1 MRSKRKMAATV
12 LGALALMLTTGAT
25 PVLCPIER
33 NVLQSYRSAVD
44 IYDQAQ
50 RWGAIARLWVDPDA
64 ATPVKAH
71 RAAKAQNVCQDRPD
85 RPAAVAVR

>member
-44 IYDQAQ
+44 IYGQVR

-64 ATPVKAH
+64 ATPVKAEP
-71 RAAKAQNVCQDRPD
+71 ATKAEDVCQA
-85 RPAAVAVR
+85 RPASVAVR

>member
-33 NVLQSYRSAVD
+33 DVLQSYRSAVE
-44 IYDQAQ
+44 IYDQAR
-50 RWGAIARLWVDPDA
+50 RWSAIARWWIDPDA
-64 ATPVKAH
+64 ATRVKAQSSG
-71 RAAKAQNVCQDRPD
+71 KTEDVCQT
-85 RPAAVAVR
+85 RPASVAAR